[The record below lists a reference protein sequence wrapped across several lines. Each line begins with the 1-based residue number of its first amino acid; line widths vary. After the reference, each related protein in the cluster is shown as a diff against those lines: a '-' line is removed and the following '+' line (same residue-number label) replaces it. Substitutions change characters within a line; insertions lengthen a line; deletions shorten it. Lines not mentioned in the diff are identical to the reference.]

1 MTSLDAYRIALIE
14 GLTAKQAGT
23 RFNLN
28 HESISKCKTRYGL
41 PSLKSE
47 LIAGYEEQLDKLNDQ
62 QLLKYYEL
70 LLVPK
75 NNKSATELKICEQLL
90 QKRRQATAQTLD
102 AQGQKA
108 SLR

>member
-14 GLTAKQAGT
+14 GLTAKQAGA

-28 HESISKCKTRYGL
+28 HESVAKCKTRYNL
-41 PSLKSE
+41 PTLRNEWDAS
-47 LIAGYEEQLDKLNDQ
+47 YEEQLGKFNDT

-75 NNKSATELKICEQLL
+75 NNRSIREFNVCKMLIEKRKLCLK
-90 QKRRQATAQTLD
+90 
-102 AQGQKA
+102 
-108 SLR
+108 